1 MNVPNTLTVIRL
13 ILVPIFVIT
22 MFVPMPMEWRWL
34 PLAIIVLSGITDVA
48 DGYIARRFNQITQLG
63 KILDPLADKL
73 SLLALSI
80 CIAIK
85 YSPFWVIAIVVIVKE
100 ILQILGGGYLMKK
113 KIKIPSSRWFGKA
126 CTAVTYC
133 CYIILLAL
141 PIFRV
146 APAVWILWIMVVL
159 ILVLMLLAFFSYL
172 PMFWRLL
179 QQNKPLEDSLQEKS
193 RYL

>member
-1 MNVPNTLTVIRL
+1 MNVPNTLTVVRL
-13 ILVPIFVIT
+13 ILVPVFVIT
-22 MFVPMPMEWRWL
+22 MFAPLPQSWRWL
-34 PLAIIVLSGITDVA
+34 PLAIIVLSGITDMA

-80 CIAIK
+80 CIAIQFP
-85 YSPFWVIAIVVIVKE
+85 PFWVIAVVVIVKE

-141 PIFRV
+141 PIFHLV
-146 APAVWILWIMVVL
+146 PPMWMLWIMVVV
-159 ILVLMLLAFFSYL
+159 ILALMLLAFFSYL
-172 PMFWRLL
+172 PVYLRLL
-179 QQNKPLEDSLQEKS
+179 QQNKPLEGSAQDKS
-193 RYL
+193 

>member
-13 ILVPIFVIT
+13 ILVPVFVIT
-22 MFVPMPMEWRWL
+22 MFAPLPLQWSWL

-48 DGYIARRFNQITQLG
+48 DGYIARHFNQITQLG

-80 CIAIK
+80 CIAVK
-85 YSPFWVIAIVVIVKE
+85 FSPFWIIAIVVIVKE

-133 CYIILLAL
+133 CYIILLGL
-141 PIFRV
+141 PIFQLL
-146 APAVWILWIMVVL
+146 APAWMLWTMVIVILA
-159 ILVLMLLAFFSYL
+159 LMLLAFFSYL
-172 PMFWRLL
+172 PVYLRLL
-179 QQNKPLEDSLQEKS
+179 QQNKPLEESGQDKT
-193 RYL
+193 

>member
-1 MNVPNTLTVIRL
+1 MNVPNTLTVVRL
-13 ILVPIFVIT
+13 ILVPVFVIT
-22 MFVPMPMEWRWL
+22 MFAPLPQSWRWL

-63 KILDPLADKL
+63 KVLDPLADKL

-85 YSPFWVIAIVVIVKE
+85 FFPFWVIAVVVIIKE

-141 PIFRV
+141 PIFHLIPPLWALWTMV
-146 APAVWILWIMVVL
+146 AVILA
-159 ILVLMLLAFFSYL
+159 LMLLAFFSYL
-172 PMFWRLL
+172 PVYLRLL
-179 QQNKPLEDSLQEKS
+179 QQDKPLEESVQEKP
-193 RYL
+193 

>member
-13 ILVPIFVIT
+13 ILVPVFVIT
-22 MFVPMPMEWRWL
+22 MFAPLPLQWSWL

-48 DGYIARRFNQITQLG
+48 DGYIARHFNQITQLG

-80 CIAIK
+80 CIAVK
-85 YSPFWVIAIVVIVKE
+85 FSPFWIIAIVVIVKE

-113 KIKIPSSRWFGKA
+113 KIKIPSSQWFGKA

-133 CYIILLAL
+133 CYIILLGL
-141 PIFRV
+141 PIFQLP
-146 APAVWILWIMVVL
+146 APAWMLWTMVIL
-159 ILVLMLLAFFSYL
+159 ILALMLLAFFSYL
-172 PMFWRLL
+172 PVYLRLL
-179 QQNKPLEDSLQEKS
+179 QQNKPLQESEQDK
-193 RYL
+193 L

>member
-13 ILVPIFVIT
+13 ILVPVFVIT
-22 MFVPMPMEWRWL
+22 MFAPLPLQWSWL

-48 DGYIARRFNQITQLG
+48 DGYIARHFNQITQLG

-80 CIAIK
+80 CIAVK
-85 YSPFWVIAIVVIVKE
+85 FSPFWIIAIVVIVKE

-126 CTAVTYC
+126 CTAVTSC
-133 CYIILLAL
+133 CYIILLGL
-141 PIFRV
+141 PIFQLL
-146 APAVWILWIMVVL
+146 APAWMLWTMVIVILA
-159 ILVLMLLAFFSYL
+159 LMLLAFFSYL
-172 PMFWRLL
+172 PVYLRLL
-179 QQNKPLEDSLQEKS
+179 QQNKPLQESEQDK
-193 RYL
+193 L

>member
-13 ILVPIFVIT
+13 ILVPVFVIT
-22 MFVPMPMEWRWL
+22 MFAPLPLQWSWL

-48 DGYIARRFNQITQLG
+48 DGYIARHFNQITQLG

-80 CIAIK
+80 CIAVK
-85 YSPFWVIAIVVIVKE
+85 FSPFWIIAIVVIVKE

-133 CYIILLAL
+133 CYIILLGL
-141 PIFRV
+141 PIFQLS
-146 APAVWILWIMVVL
+146 APAWMLWTMVIL

-172 PMFWRLL
+172 PVYLRLL
-179 QQNKPLEDSLQEKS
+179 QQNKPLEESGQDKS
-193 RYL
+193 

>member
-13 ILVPIFVIT
+13 ILVPVFVIT
-22 MFVPMPMEWRWL
+22 MFAPLPLQWSWL

-48 DGYIARRFNQITQLG
+48 DGYIARHFNQITQLG

-80 CIAIK
+80 CIAVK
-85 YSPFWVIAIVVIVKE
+85 FSPFWIIAIVVIVKE

-133 CYIILLAL
+133 CYIILLGL
-141 PIFRV
+141 PIFQL
-146 APAVWILWIMVVL
+146 PASAWMLWTMVIV

-172 PMFWRLL
+172 PVYLRLL
-179 QQNKPLEDSLQEKS
+179 QQNKPLEESGQDKT
-193 RYL
+193 

>member
-1 MNVPNTLTVIRL
+1 MNVPNTLTVVRL
-13 ILVPIFVIT
+13 ILVPVFVIT
-22 MFVPMPMEWRWL
+22 MFAPLPQSWRWL

-63 KILDPLADKL
+63 KVLDPLADKL

-85 YSPFWVIAIVVIVKE
+85 FFPFWVIAVVVIIKE

-141 PIFRV
+141 PIFHLIPPLWVLWTMV
-146 APAVWILWIMVVL
+146 AVILA
-159 ILVLMLLAFFSYL
+159 LMLLAFFSYL
-172 PMFWRLL
+172 PVFLRLL
-179 QQNKPLEDSLQEKS
+179 QQNKPLEESVQEKP
-193 RYL
+193 

>member
-1 MNVPNTLTVIRL
+1 MNVPNTLTVVRL
-13 ILVPIFVIT
+13 ILVPVFVIT
-22 MFVPMPMEWRWL
+22 MFAPLPQSWRWL
-34 PLAIIVLSGITDVA
+34 PLAIIVLSGITDMA

-80 CIAIK
+80 CIAIQFP
-85 YSPFWVIAIVVIVKE
+85 PFWVIAVVVIVKE

-141 PIFRV
+141 PIFHLV
-146 APAVWILWIMVVL
+146 PPLWMLWIMVVV
-159 ILVLMLLAFFSYL
+159 ILALMLLAFFSYL
-172 PMFWRLL
+172 PVYLRLL
-179 QQNKPLEDSLQEKS
+179 QQNKPLEGSAQDKS
-193 RYL
+193 

>member
-1 MNVPNTLTVIRL
+1 MNIPNILTAVRL
-13 ILVPIFVIT
+13 ILIPVFVII
-22 MFVPMPMEWRWL
+22 MFAPLPQSWRWL

-80 CIAIK
+80 CIAIQF
-85 YSPFWVIAIVVIVKE
+85 SPFWVIAVVVIVKE
-100 ILQILGGGYLMKK
+100 ILQIMGGGYLMKK

-141 PIFRV
+141 PIFNLV
-146 APAVWILWIMVVL
+146 PPLWMLWSMVVV
-159 ILVLMLLAFFSYL
+159 ILALMLLAFFSYL
-172 PMFWRLL
+172 PVYLRLL
-179 QQNKPLEDSLQEKS
+179 QQNKPMEGSAQEKP
-193 RYL
+193 

>member
-13 ILVPIFVIT
+13 ILVPVFVIT
-22 MFVPMPMEWRWL
+22 MFASLPLQWSWL

-48 DGYIARRFNQITQLG
+48 DGYIARHFNQITQLG

-80 CIAIK
+80 CIAVK
-85 YSPFWVIAIVVIVKE
+85 FSPFWIIAIVVIVKE

-133 CYIILLAL
+133 CYIILLGL
-141 PIFRV
+141 PIFQLP
-146 APAVWILWIMVVL
+146 APAWMLWTMVIL

-172 PMFWRLL
+172 PVYLRLL
-179 QQNKPLEDSLQEKS
+179 QQNKPLEESGQDKT
-193 RYL
+193 

>member
-13 ILVPIFVIT
+13 ILVPVFVIT
-22 MFVPMPMEWRWL
+22 MFAPLPLQWSWL

-48 DGYIARRFNQITQLG
+48 DGYIARHFNQITQLG

-80 CIAIK
+80 CIAVK
-85 YSPFWVIAIVVIVKE
+85 FSPFWIIAIVVIVKE

-133 CYIILLAL
+133 CYIILLGL
-141 PIFRV
+141 PIFQLL
-146 APAVWILWIMVVL
+146 APAWMLWTMVIVILA
-159 ILVLMLLAFFSYL
+159 LMLLAFFSYL
-172 PMFWRLL
+172 PVYLRLL
-179 QQNKPLEDSLQEKS
+179 QQNKPLQESEQDK
-193 RYL
+193 L

>member
-13 ILVPIFVIT
+13 ILVPVFVIT
-22 MFVPMPMEWRWL
+22 MFAPLPLQWSWL

-48 DGYIARRFNQITQLG
+48 DGYIARHFNQITQLG

-80 CIAIK
+80 CIAVK
-85 YSPFWVIAIVVIVKE
+85 FSPFWIIAIVVIVKE

-133 CYIILLAL
+133 CYIILLGL
-141 PIFRV
+141 PIFQLP
-146 APAVWILWIMVVL
+146 APAWMLWTMVIL

-172 PMFWRLL
+172 PVYLRLL
-179 QQNKPLEDSLQEKS
+179 QQNKPLEESGQDKT
-193 RYL
+193 

>member
-13 ILVPIFVIT
+13 ILVPVFVIT
-22 MFVPMPMEWRWL
+22 MFAPLPLQWSWL

-48 DGYIARRFNQITQLG
+48 DGYIARHFNQITQLG

-80 CIAIK
+80 CIAVK
-85 YSPFWVIAIVVIVKE
+85 FSPFWIIAIVVIVKE

-133 CYIILLAL
+133 CYIILLGL
-141 PIFRV
+141 PIFQLP
-146 APAVWILWIMVVL
+146 APAWMLWTMVIS

-172 PMFWRLL
+172 PVYLRLL
-179 QQNKPLEDSLQEKS
+179 QQNKPLEESGQDKT
-193 RYL
+193 

>member
-1 MNVPNTLTVIRL
+1 MNVPNTLTVVRL
-13 ILVPIFVIT
+13 ILVPVFVIT
-22 MFVPMPMEWRWL
+22 MFAPLPQSWRWL

-63 KILDPLADKL
+63 KVLDPLADKL

-85 YSPFWVIAIVVIVKE
+85 FFPFWVIAVVVIIKE

-141 PIFRV
+141 PIFHLIPPQWALWTMV
-146 APAVWILWIMVVL
+146 AVILA
-159 ILVLMLLAFFSYL
+159 LMLLAFFSYL
-172 PMFWRLL
+172 PVYLRLL
-179 QQNKPLEDSLQEKS
+179 QQNKPLEESVQEKP
-193 RYL
+193 

>member
-1 MNVPNTLTVIRL
+1 M
-13 ILVPIFVIT
+13 
-22 MFVPMPMEWRWL
+22 
-34 PLAIIVLSGITDVA
+34 AIIVLSGITDVA
-48 DGYIARRFNQITQLG
+48 DGYIARHFNQITQLG

-80 CIAIK
+80 CIAVK
-85 YSPFWVIAIVVIVKE
+85 FSPFWIIAIVVIVKE

-133 CYIILLAL
+133 CYIILLGL
-141 PIFRV
+141 PIFQLP
-146 APAVWILWIMVVL
+146 APAWMLWTMVIL

-172 PMFWRLL
+172 PVYLRLL
-179 QQNKPLEDSLQEKS
+179 QQNKPLEESGQDKT
-193 RYL
+193 

>member
-13 ILVPIFVIT
+13 ILVPVFVIT
-22 MFVPMPMEWRWL
+22 MFAPLPLQWSWL

-48 DGYIARRFNQITQLG
+48 DGYIARHFNQITQLG

-80 CIAIK
+80 CIAVK
-85 YSPFWVIAIVVIVKE
+85 FSPFWIIAIVVIVKE

-133 CYIILLAL
+133 CYIILLGL
-141 PIFRV
+141 PIFQLP
-146 APAVWILWIMVVL
+146 APAWMLWTMVIL
-159 ILVLMLLAFFSYL
+159 ILVL
-172 PMFWRLL
+172 
-179 QQNKPLEDSLQEKS
+179 
-193 RYL
+193 

>member
-13 ILVPIFVIT
+13 ILVPVFVIT
-22 MFVPMPMEWRWL
+22 MFAPLPLQWSWL

-48 DGYIARRFNQITQLG
+48 DGYIARHFNQITQLG

-80 CIAIK
+80 CIAVK
-85 YSPFWVIAIVVIVKE
+85 FSPFWIIAIVVIVKE
-100 ILQILGGGYLMKK
+100 ILLILVGGYLMKK

-133 CYIILLAL
+133 CYIILLGL
-141 PIFRV
+141 PIFQLP
-146 APAVWILWIMVVL
+146 APAWMLWTMVIL

-172 PMFWRLL
+172 PVYLRLL
-179 QQNKPLEDSLQEKS
+179 QQNKPLEESGQDKT
-193 RYL
+193 

>member
-13 ILVPIFVIT
+13 ILIPVFVIS
-22 MFVPMPMEWRWL
+22 MFAPLPLQWCWL

-48 DGYIARRFNQITQLG
+48 DGYIARHFNQITQLG

-80 CIAIK
+80 CIAVK
-85 YSPFWVIAIVVIVKE
+85 FSPFWIIAIVVIVKE

-133 CYIILLAL
+133 CYIILLGL
-141 PIFRV
+141 PIFQLP
-146 APAVWILWIMVVL
+146 APAWMLWTMVIL

-172 PMFWRLL
+172 PVYLRLL
-179 QQNKPLEDSLQEKS
+179 QQNKPLEESGQDKT
-193 RYL
+193 